1 MVILTLVLIGELEL
15 TVVMLVHLLIF
26 FMRENEIFLTF
37 VDMGFLRLS
46 STTSSS
52 KPVGIPGQICA

>member
-15 TVVMLVHLLIF
+15 TVIMLVHLLIF
-26 FMRENEIFLTF
+26 FMGENQIFLTF
-37 VDMGFLRLS
+37 VDMRFLRLS

-52 KPVGIPGQICA
+52 KSVGIPGQICA